1 MRNCFKSLA
10 GHIITVLLCTHYTI
24 LKKIVVCKGI
34 SLDPFSVAVQRSG
47 TCSPNLLDLA
57 IFGTHGDPKI
67 TRFFPGASMSNF
79 CILRIKKLHADSNVA
94 GALAHHLRTRETDN
108 ADPEKIRRNWYS
120 GNEYLKDE
128 NGRLDRSS
136 NEDIEARRKMKAV
149 ALAKYRRN
157 LPEKI
162 RKNAVRSVEFMM
174 TVSPEVMSRK
184 DFNSVKYLND
194 CANWVRE
201 KFGKENVFFVA
212 HHNDETTPH
221 ISILITPK
229 DENGKLNARKFFG
242 GREKLSE
249 LQDSFYKEVGKAH
262 GLERGI
268 RGSKAHH
275 KTIQTWYA
283 EQNQEA
289 RKLENVARELTER
302 IPEKRLLQ
310 NQEEHQ
316 AEIFQAVTSALNEIR
331 PEMKK
336 AINARQT
343 EERLQDLRRN
353 FDDRVKSGIE
363 AGKEKL
369 QNDFDSKLEK
379 QTAELRK
386 EKTQLYNTIHSSSVV
401 LKVNNGEEITCKNG
415 LLQGFRNAFEK
426 YREAN
431 APLKNWRNT
440 SAEELIEIANG
451 YKKYGVDNWT
461 DYEEAKA
468 REQNRSKGRDSG
480 GFSYSD

>member
-1 MRNCFKSLA
+1 
-10 GHIITVLLCTHYTI
+10 
-24 LKKIVVCKGI
+24 
-34 SLDPFSVAVQRSG
+34 
-47 TCSPNLLDLA
+47 
-57 IFGTHGDPKI
+57 
-67 TRFFPGASMSNF
+67 MSNF

-120 GNEYLKDE
+120 GNEYTKDE
-128 NGRLDRSS
+128 NGRLDKSS

-162 RKNAVRSVEFMM
+162 RKNAVRAVEFMV

-221 ISILITPK
+221 GSILITPK

-249 LQDSFYKEVGKAH
+249 LQDSFYQEVGKAH

-275 KTIQTWYA
+275 KTIKTWYA
-283 EQNQEA
+283 EQNQET
-289 RKLENVARELTER
+289 RKLENIAREITER

-353 FDDRVKSGIE
+353 FDGQVKSGIE

-379 QTAELRK
+379 QTEELRK

-401 LKVNNGEEITCKNG
+401 LKGNNGEEITCKNG
-415 LLQGFRNAFEK
+415 LLQGVKNACEK
-426 YREAN
+426 FREAN
-431 APLKNWRNT
+431 DRLENWRNT

-468 REQNRSKGRDSG
+468 REQNRSKGRGRGSG

>member
-1 MRNCFKSLA
+1 
-10 GHIITVLLCTHYTI
+10 
-24 LKKIVVCKGI
+24 
-34 SLDPFSVAVQRSG
+34 
-47 TCSPNLLDLA
+47 
-57 IFGTHGDPKI
+57 
-67 TRFFPGASMSNF
+67 MSNF

-120 GNEYLKDE
+120 GNEYPKDE
-128 NGRLDRSS
+128 NGRLDKSS

-268 RGSKAHH
+268 RGSKAKHQTIKSYYEKQNQKDQELEKLAEDISQNLPQKKFGQSADSYQQEKKQFIQNKLKPIVR
-275 KTIQTWYA
+275 KTIVVEQTENRYRA
-283 EQNQEA
+283 LQDVLAKSMKNTEELARLKRTIANMTPNQLRELADKHEREQALRATKRAQNQ
-289 RKLENVARELTER
+289 RDQNW
-302 IPEKRLLQ
+302 KR
-310 NQEEHQ
+310 
-316 AEIFQAVTSALNEIR
+316 
-331 PEMKK
+331 
-336 AINARQT
+336 
-343 EERLQDLRRN
+343 
-353 FDDRVKSGIE
+353 
-363 AGKEKL
+363 
-369 QNDFDSKLEK
+369 
-379 QTAELRK
+379 
-386 EKTQLYNTIHSSSVV
+386 
-401 LKVNNGEEITCKNG
+401 
-415 LLQGFRNAFEK
+415 
-426 YREAN
+426 
-431 APLKNWRNT
+431 
-440 SAEELIEIANG
+440 
-451 YKKYGVDNWT
+451 
-461 DYEEAKA
+461 
-468 REQNRSKGRDSG
+468 
-480 GFSYSD
+480 

>member
-1 MRNCFKSLA
+1 
-10 GHIITVLLCTHYTI
+10 
-24 LKKIVVCKGI
+24 
-34 SLDPFSVAVQRSG
+34 
-47 TCSPNLLDLA
+47 
-57 IFGTHGDPKI
+57 
-67 TRFFPGASMSNF
+67 MSNF

-120 GNEYLKDE
+120 GNEYPKDE
-128 NGRLDRSS
+128 NGRLDQSS

-174 TVSPEVMSRK
+174 TVSPEVMRK
-184 DFNSVKYLND
+184 DFNSVKYMNA

-242 GREKLSE
+242 GREKMTA
-249 LQDSFYKEVGKAH
+249 LQDEFYEKVGKEF

-268 RGSKAHH
+268 KGSRAKHQ
-275 KTIQTWYA
+275 TIKSYYAQLNEKEKNVAEFTQEIVQNLPEKKFLQSEEQHQADVFNFVQNELEQIKPSLKKSITA
-283 EQNQEA
+283 EQ
-289 RKLENVARELTER
+289 T
-302 IPEKRLLQ
+302 EKRL
-310 NQEEHQ
+310 
-316 AEIFQAVTSALNEIR
+316 A
-331 PEMKK
+331 
-336 AINARQT
+336 
-343 EERLQDLRRN
+343 DLRKN

-386 EKTQLYNTIHSSSVV
+386 EKTQLYNTIHSSPVV
-401 LKVNNGEEITCKNG
+401 LTCNNGEEITCNNG
-415 LLQGFRNAFEK
+415 LLQGVRNVFEK

-431 APLKNWRNT
+431 GPLKNWRNT
-440 SAEELIEIANG
+440 SAEELIEIANA

-468 REQNRSKGRDSG
+468 KEQNRSKGRGSG